1 MVSKGVVYATN
12 VLTEM
17 YSRQSCREGLPK
29 PQRAWL
35 YLPKDATLVHYA
47 KRIKAER
54 DHVLEEIVPR
64 TAHVV
69 RYGLPPH

>member
-1 MVSKGVVYATN
+1 MAGGGEHGERRRRYSAPRVGVYATN

-17 YSRQSCREGLPK
+17 YFRQVVGRFVRMQDKVPK

-47 KRIKAER
+47 KRIK
-54 DHVLEEIVPR
+54 
-64 TAHVV
+64 
-69 RYGLPPH
+69 G